1 LVNYL
6 NNALVLDYMK
16 NHAYAALLISII
28 LGILCVNIS
37 YAAII
42 TGSIYDLSLQKESDV
57 IIEINTIP
65 KQVSVSKDGEYTFN
79 VNNGNY
85 TLHAYTE
92 LSEANESIIID
103 QEGNFT
109 LDIILEDKILY
120 LQKDIKLTDY
130 DLNISTNNPSDNNN
144 NNNTKNSMFTWVGG
158 IILLIA
164 LLLIIL
170 ILFLRNKDAR
180 ESSKKNVVE
189 EQLDEFEHKL
199 LSIIK
204 KNKRI
209 TQKDLRR
216 EIPLSE
222 AKISLI
228 ISDLESKGKI
238 RKIKKGRGNIIIF
251 MKG

>member
-1 LVNYL
+1 
-6 NNALVLDYMK
+6 MK

-28 LGILCVNIS
+28 LGILCVNVS

-42 TGSIYDLSLQKESDV
+42 SGSIYDLSLQKESNV
-57 IIEINTIP
+57 IIEINTVP
-65 KQVSVSKDGEYTFN
+65 KQVSVSKDGDYTFN

-120 LQKDIKLTDY
+120 LQKDIKLADY
-130 DLNISTNNPSDNNN
+130 DLNISTNNPSENNA
-144 NNNTKNSMFTWVGG
+144 KNSVFTWIGS

-170 ILFLRNKDAR
+170 ILFLRNKDSR

-251 MKG
+251 IKG

>member
-1 LVNYL
+1 
-6 NNALVLDYMK
+6 MK